1 MKQKD
6 DIETADVKLEAAIIY
21 DSYLPEA
28 LRRAVEYAGDDG
40 FVASMPQ
47 LLHAR
52 ANASY
57 DNIIWNTWFTS
68 NTEESV
74 VAPRDVSTNLR
85 NLDFGP

>member
-1 MKQKD
+1 MSEHHTKPKD
-6 DIETADVKLEAAIIY
+6 DINTADVKMEAAVIF
-21 DSYLPEA
+21 DSYLPET

-57 DNIIWNTWFTS
+57 DNIIWNPWFTS
-68 NTEESV
+68 NSEESV
-74 VAPRDVSTNLR
+74 AKTPQ
-85 NLDFGP
+85 G

>member
-1 MKQKD
+1 M
-6 DIETADVKLEAAIIY
+6 EAAIIFE
-21 DSYLPEA
+21 SILPNA
-28 LRRAVEYAGDDG
+28 LRRALDYAGDDG

-68 NTEESV
+68 NSEESV
-74 VAPRDVSTNLR
+74 TKTPQGRGR
-85 NLDFGP
+85 NNFYLP